1 MSAIE
6 LADVVKNVRDL
17 PALPLIVS
25 ELISS
30 FGRRDVSVGVLAD
43 KVSQD
48 QALAAKTLRLAN
60 SSFYGLQCKVKTIQQ
75 AITVLGFDS
84 VQALVTAV
92 GIIDNFSGEAK
103 STFDFKAFWRHAIG
117 TALCAKSL
125 ARVVGVNQ
133 DYGFI
138 AGLLHDI
145 GTLVLVTRFPEQYE
159 SAVLYRIGH
168 DAYML
173 DAEKNVI
180 GTDHSIV
187 GLALAEHWKFPEIIQ
202 RAIANHHAP
211 MRQDMGDVPSVVH
224 VANAIVH
231 AMDLGGKEDDLVPP
245 LSASAWDSLN
255 IDAQDI
261 RRVFRE
267 TESEFEE
274 TCQIL
279 VA

>member
-30 FGRRDVSVGVLAD
+30 FERQDVSVGALAD

-84 VQALVTAV
+84 VRALVSAA
-92 GIIDNFSGEAK
+92 GIIDNFAGGEHSA
-103 STFDFKAFWRHAIG
+103 FDFKAFWRHAIG
-117 TALCAKSL
+117 TALCAKSI
-125 ARVVGVNQ
+125 ARIASLNQ

-138 AGLLHDI
+138 SGLLHDI
-145 GTLVLVTRFPEQYE
+145 GTLVLVTRFPEQYQ
-159 SAVLYRIGH
+159 SAVAYRVEH
-168 DAYML
+168 DSYML
-173 DAEKNVI
+173 DAEKTVL
-180 GTDHSIV
+180 GTDHAVV
-187 GLALAEHWKFPEIIQ
+187 GRALAEHWKFPPLIQ

-211 MRQDMGDVPSVVH
+211 MPQDLGDVPSVVH

-231 AMDLGGKEDDLVPP
+231 AMDLGGQDDDLVPP
-245 LSASAWDSLN
+245 LSAGAWDSLR
-255 IDAQDI
+255 IDAQGI
-261 RRVFRE
+261 RRIFRE

-274 TCQIL
+274 TCQIF